1 MRDAVPQAA
10 TRKNATSTFR
20 YVQKVD
26 VIQAE
31 PHYHKK
37 PYSTERFAS

>member
-10 TRKNATSTFR
+10 TPENATSTFCIER
-20 YVQKVD
+20 KVD